1 MSSRAAAKHQREHM
15 DTMRAQAHEYEYVYV
30 CVCVRERERETVNM
44 HPPEHMASNETSG
57 S

>member
-30 CVCVRERERETVNM
+30 CVCVRERETVNM